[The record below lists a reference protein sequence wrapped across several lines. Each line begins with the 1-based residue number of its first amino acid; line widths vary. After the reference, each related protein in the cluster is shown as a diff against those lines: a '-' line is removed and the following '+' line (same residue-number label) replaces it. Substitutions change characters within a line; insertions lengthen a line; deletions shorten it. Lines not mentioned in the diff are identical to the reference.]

1 MKIIDGQAVEYA
13 RWCVQPDNNKAPKYV
28 KKQCA
33 AWLEIVEGRD
43 DEACVDEQVYGV
55 LCSLLR
61 LIVHPDLEKPMYDCM
76 EPYAWLLITAVF
88 CTRARSDGSWY
99 YRTALLEICRKNF
112 KTFYAGLIFILG
124 MLIMGRFGR
133 YFSVAPDLKLSKEL
147 QIAIWKIIKSS
158 PTLNDGTIFKL
169 LRSEIRCL
177 ATDSE
182 YTPLA
187 YSKDKMDGKLAN
199 MFLADEAGAMDN
211 YPIEAMRSSQI
222 NMKNKLGIILSTQY
236 PNDENALID
245 EIDIA
250 KKTLDR
256 VGNFAV
262 NRRYFA
268 LLFEPDDYLLLD
280 ELWQTDDRVI
290 YQSNPVAVT
299 SPLLFEN
306 LCGKRTLAVLY
317 ENKRENFLCKHC
329 NIKYKGLGVEGYV
342 DIMALRQCCRKGDL
356 DFWRGRRVWF
366 GLDLSQTDDNTSLAM
381 VTFEGDCLYAKV
393 WSFIPADRIEEKS
406 KKENVNYRRLIR
418 DGVCFDCG
426 DNVIDYGFVERF
438 ILSLQRVYG
447 VKPVELGFDR
457 YNAISTVQKI
467 EMENPSIR
475 CVEIKQH
482 SSVLHR
488 PTKLLKEKI
497 LQKKFFYDENEML
510 EINFENARCTKD
522 TNLNLY
528 VNKKKSAGK
537 VDCVV
542 SLINAVFLVQLEM
555 ENPSWGAQIF

>member
-1 MKIIDGQAVEYA
+1 MKITEGQAVKYA
-13 RWCVQPDNNKAPKYV
+13 ELCVQPDNDKVPKYV
-28 KKQCA
+28 KKQCE
-33 AWLEIVEGRD
+33 AWLEIVRGGD
-43 DEACVDEQVYGV
+43 DEAYIDEQVYGV
-55 LCSLLR
+55 LCSLLK
-61 LIVHPDLEKPMYDCM
+61 LIIHPDLSKPMYECA

-88 CTRARSDGSWY
+88 CTRARSDNSWY

-124 MLIMGRFGR
+124 MLIMGKFGR

-147 QIAIWKIIKSS
+147 QIAIKKIIKSS
-158 PTLNDGTIFKL
+158 PALNDGTIFKL

-187 YSKDKMDGKLAN
+187 YSNDKMDGKLAN

-211 YPIEAMRSSQI
+211 YPIEAMRSSQV
-222 NMKNKLGIILSTQY
+222 NMKNRLGIILSTQY
-236 PNDENALID
+236 PNDENALKD

-256 VGNFAV
+256 VESFAK

-268 LLFEPDDYLLLD
+268 LLFEPDDYLLVD
-280 ELWQTDDRVI
+280 DLWQTDDRVI

-299 SPLLFEN
+299 SRNLFEA
-306 LCGKRTLAVLY
+306 LCEKRTLAVLY
-317 ENKRENFLCKHC
+317 ENMRENFLCKHC
-329 NIKYKGLGVEGYV
+329 NIRYKGLGVVGYV
-342 DIMALRQCCRKGDL
+342 DILKVRECRRAEDL
-356 DFWRGRRVWF
+356 DFWRGRRVWL
-366 GLDLSQTDDNTSLAM
+366 GLDLSLTDDNTSLAM

-393 WSFIPADRIEEKS
+393 WGFIPADRLEEKS
-406 KKENVNYRRLIR
+406 QRENVNYRKLIR
-418 DGVCFDCG
+418 DGVCFACG

-438 ILSLQRVYG
+438 VLSIPQKYG
-447 VKPVELGFDR
+447 VEVVQLGFDR
-457 YNAISTVQKI
+457 YNALSTVQKL
-467 EMENPSIR
+467 ENAPEPIQ

-497 LQKKFFYDENEML
+497 LTKKFAYDENELL
-510 EINFENARCTKD
+510 EINFENARCTED
-522 TNLNLY
+522 TNLNKY
-528 VNKKKSAGK
+528 VNKKKSEGK

-542 SLINAVFLVQLEM
+542 SLINAVFLAQLEM
-555 ENPSWGAQIF
+555 ENPCWDAQVF

>member
-1 MKIIDGQAVEYA
+1 MTIIDGQAVKYA
-13 RWCVQPDNNKAPKYV
+13 RWCIQSDNDKAPKYV

-33 AWLEIVEGRD
+33 AWLEIVEGKD
-43 DEACVDEQVYGV
+43 DEAYIDEQVYGV

-99 YRTALLEICRKNF
+99 YRTALLEICRKNY
-112 KTFYAGLIFILG
+112 KTFYAGLIVILG
-124 MLIMGRFGR
+124 MLIMKRFGR
-133 YFSVAPDLKLSKEL
+133 YFSVAPDLKNSKEL
-147 QIAIWKIIKSS
+147 QIAIRKIIKSS
-158 PTLNDGTIFKL
+158 PALNDGTIFKL

-199 MFLADEAGAMDN
+199 MFVADEVGAMDN

-222 NMKNKLGIILSTQY
+222 NMKNYLGIILSTQY
-236 PNDENALID
+236 PNDENALIE

-256 VGNFAV
+256 FEVFAV

-280 ELWQTDDRVI
+280 DLWQTDDRVL

-299 SPLLFEN
+299 SPLLLEN
-306 LCGKRTLAVLY
+306 LHGKRTLAVLY

-342 DIMALRQCCRKGDL
+342 DIMAVRQCCRKEDL

-366 GLDLSQTDDNTSLAM
+366 GLDLSQSDDNTSLAM
-381 VTFEGDCLYAKV
+381 VTFEDDYLYAKV
-393 WSFIPADRIEEKS
+393 WGFIPADKIEEKS
-406 KKENVNYRRLIR
+406 KNENVNYRKLIR

-438 ILSLQRVYG
+438 ALSMSQVYG
-447 VKPVELGFDR
+447 VEPMGLGFDR
-457 YNAISTVQKI
+457 WNALSTVQKL
-467 EMENPSIR
+467 ESAENPIQ
-475 CVEIKQH
+475 CTEIQQH
-482 SSVLHR
+482 SRVLHR
-488 PTKLLKEKI
+488 PTKFLREKI
-497 LQKKFFYDENEML
+497 LQKKFFYDENELL
-510 EINFENARCTKD
+510 EINFSNARCTYD
-522 TNLNLY
+522 TNLNRY
-528 VNKKKSAGK
+528 VNKKRSAGK

-542 SLINAVFLVQLEM
+542 SLINAVFLAQLEM

>member
-1 MKIIDGQAVEYA
+1 MTILESTAVKYAKECIDTQN
-13 RWCVQPDNNKAPKYV
+13 DKAPKYV

-33 AWLEIVEGRD
+33 AWLEIVEDKD
-43 DEACVDEQVYGV
+43 DEAYIDEQVYEI

-61 LIVHPDLEKPMYDCM
+61 LIIHPDLEKPMYECM

-88 CTRARSDGSWY
+88 CTRTRSDDSWY
-99 YRTALLEICRKNF
+99 YRTALLEICRKNY

-124 MLIMGRFGR
+124 MLIMGKFGR

-147 QIAIWKIIKSS
+147 QIAIRKIIKSS
-158 PTLNDGTIFKL
+158 PALNDGTIFKL

-236 PNDENALID
+236 PNDENALKD

-256 VGNFAV
+256 VGAFAK

-268 LLFEPDDYLLLD
+268 LLFEPDDYLLSD
-280 ELWQTDDRVI
+280 DLWQTDDRVI

-299 SPLLFEN
+299 SRNLFEA
-306 LCGKRTLAVLY
+306 LCEKRTFAVLY
-317 ENKRENFLCKHC
+317 ENMRENFLCKHC

-342 DIMALRQCCRKGDL
+342 DIMAVRQCCRKEDL
-356 DFWRGRRVWF
+356 DFWRGRRVWL
-366 GLDLSQTDDNTSLAM
+366 GLDLSQTDDSTSLAM
-381 VTFEGDCLYAKV
+381 VTFEDDYLYAKV
-393 WSFIPADRIEEKS
+393 WSFIPADRVEEKS
-406 KKENVNYRRLIR
+406 QKENVNYRKLIR

-426 DNVIDYGFVERF
+426 DNVIGYNFVENF
-438 ILSLQRVYG
+438 ILSLRSKYG
-447 VKPVELGFDR
+447 VEIMQLGFDR
-457 YNAISTVQKI
+457 YNAISTVQKLESADDPI
-467 EMENPSIR
+467 Q
-475 CVEIKQH
+475 CVDIKQH

-497 LQKKFFYDENEML
+497 LQKKFAYDENEVL

-542 SLINAVFLVQLEM
+542 SLINAVFLAQLEM
-555 ENPSWGAQIF
+555 ESPSWNAQVF

>member
-1 MKIIDGQAVEYA
+1 MRIINGQAVLYA
-13 RWCVQPDNNKAPKYV
+13 RECIQPYNDKVPKYV

-33 AWLEIVEGRD
+33 AWLDIVEGRD
-43 DEACVDEQVYGV
+43 DEAYVDEQVYKV
-55 LCSLLR
+55 LCSLLK
-61 LIVHPDLEKPMYDCM
+61 LIIHPDLEKPMYESM
-76 EPYAWLLITAVF
+76 EAYAWLLITAVF

-112 KTFYAGLIFILG
+112 KTFYAGLIVILC

-147 QIAIWKIIKSS
+147 QIAIKKIIKSS
-158 PTLNDGTIFKL
+158 PALNDGTIFKL

-199 MFLADEAGAMDN
+199 VFVADEVGLMDK
-211 YPIEAMRSSQI
+211 YPIAAMRSSQI

-236 PNDENALID
+236 PKDDNALKN

-256 VGNFAV
+256 FESFAV

-280 ELWQTDDRVI
+280 DLWQTDDRVI

-299 SPLLFEN
+299 RPTLFEN
-306 LCGKRTLAVLY
+306 ICDARNIAILY
-317 ENKRENFLCKHC
+317 EDERENFLCKHC
-329 NIKYKGLGVEGYV
+329 NIPYKGLGVEGYV
-342 DIMALRQCCRKGDL
+342 DIMQVRQCRRAEDL
-356 DFWRGRRVWF
+356 DFWRGRRVWL
-366 GLDLSQTDDNTSLAM
+366 GLDLSLSDDNTSLAM
-381 VTFEGDCLYAKV
+381 VTFEDDCLYAKV
-393 WSFIPADRIEEKS
+393 WGFIPADKVEEKS
-406 KKENVNYRRLIR
+406 KLEKVNYRKLIR

-426 DNVIDYGFVERF
+426 DSVIDYGFVERF
-438 ILSLQRVYG
+438 ALSLAQVYG
-447 VKPVELGFDR
+447 VIPVGLGFDR
-457 YNAISTVQKI
+457 WNALSTVQKL
-467 EMENPSIR
+467 ESAPNPIQ
-475 CVEIKQH
+475 CTQVEQH
-482 SSVLHR
+482 SRVLHR
-488 PTKLLKEKI
+488 PTKFLREKI
-497 LQKKFFYDENEML
+497 LQKKFFHDENELL
-510 EINFENARCTKD
+510 EINFSNARCTKD

-528 VNKKKSAGK
+528 VNKKKSTGK

-542 SLINAVFLVQLEM
+542 SLINAVFLAQLEM
-555 ENPSWGAQIF
+555 ENPSWAAQVY